1 MESSSYNDD
10 KNNRSCYTIT
20 HCFKEDP
27 EGIYTLIDITRE
39 KEFYNLLFQLNA
51 DIIKNFTVTEKDDF
65 NELVIVTVDIGND
78 DPNGANIFDDG
89 EEIKMR
95 LNTLTSII
103 SDETITI
110 NSVNSTVIEEDEDE
124 EEDESIVLIEDVNIS
139 ITRKD
144 NNVYIKVYYSVDY
157 DSLEYIKE
165 FTNLFIKKLFHRLVS
180 YFKDNLSNDEVSNA
194 CI

>member
-78 DPNGANIFDDG
+78 DPNGANIFDEG
-89 EEIKMR
+89 EDIKMR
-95 LNTLTSII
+95 LNT
-103 SDETITI
+103 
-110 NSVNSTVIEEDEDE
+110 
-124 EEDESIVLIEDVNIS
+124 
-139 ITRKD
+139 
-144 NNVYIKVYYSVDY
+144 
-157 DSLEYIKE
+157 
-165 FTNLFIKKLFHRLVS
+165 
-180 YFKDNLSNDEVSNA
+180 
-194 CI
+194 